1 MVFNLLK
8 WIPTV
13 APGLAKGMGMSMLRP
28 GQAQHTGVPSRTL
41 PVNNGT
47 NGHGRAKFAN
57 EVVENRAKKGGIKA
71 QSLPAIVI
79 ASFFFLP
86 SLWSCAPAPVSTS
99 WPEITTE
106 SKPHTRW
113 WWLGSDVDSAGLTY
127 NLEAMSRA
135 GIGGVEITPIYGVKG
150 REKHYRDFL
159 SPGWMRML
167 AFTQTEAKRLGM
179 NVDMNTGTGWPFG
192 GPEVS
197 LEDAAGKAV
206 FDRFSLKKDELIV
219 EKFDAQGDKNA
230 RLDKVMIYLASGR
243 VIDAT
248 GQVGERGLFSY
259 TPPEDGQMVALYV
272 GRTLQKVKRAAP
284 GGQGYVLNHFD
295 KGAVKRYLSKFDT
308 AFQAADAP
316 YPKNFFNDSYEVY
329 GADWTPDLLQEFYQR
344 RGYRLEEHFSELLD
358 NGRTETS
365 VRVISDY
372 RETLGE
378 ILKDNFTAVWTG
390 WAHGHG
396 ASTKNQAH
404 GSPANLIDLYAAV
417 DIPEC
422 ETFGISDFDI
432 PGLRKDSIRKKN
444 DGDPTILKYASS
456 AANITGKPLTS
467 AETFTWLTEH
477 FRTSLSQCKPEIDQM
492 FTAGVN
498 HVYFHGNTYS
508 PREAAW
514 PGWKF
519 YASVDMSPT
528 NSIWKDAPAFFTYI
542 SRVQAFLQNTKPDND
557 FLLYFPV
564 YDIWAGQRGSFFTT
578 FAIHGMRERLP
589 EFCDLAEKI
598 MQSGFDPDY
607 ISDTYIRTTTV
618 QNNGHLQTQGG
629 SSYKAIIV
637 PAAKIIPL
645 ETLNHLLKLAEE
657 GATVIFTDHYPH
669 DVPGLKDQA
678 ERQAALKALLSRLPH
693 DTSFTTVQTHSFGKG
708 KIITGSQDFLKEFSE
723 GKEPFR
729 TDLGGQLIR
738 KKHNEGH
745 LYFMTMLQNVTVD
758 GWVPL
763 SVTAASVLIF
773 DPTTGKTGRA
783 AIRKNNGQTEVYL
796 QLKPGQSLILKT
808 FSDAKVKADNWPYYT
823 ASGNK
828 TELKNGWELSFPEST
843 PEVKE
848 HFKPNTPGSWTDL
861 NHEELKINTGTGKY
875 TIRFNLQKKEGREYQ
890 LNLGDVRESA
900 RVRINGRDAGT
911 LFAVPFEMNI
921 GQFLKNGEN
930 TLEVE
935 VTNLPANRIRDYDR
949 RGVNWRIF
957 HEINFVSITYKNTK
971 FDEWEI
977 MPSGLL
983 GPVVIRE
990 MERKDPK

>member
-1 MVFNLLK
+1 MILDIIQCAFLSWLVGFACVWFLTATL
-8 WIPTV
+8 
-13 APGLAKGMGMSMLRP
+13 ASFGLSPSLVLELTTGRYLSVRAK
-28 GQAQHTGVPSRTL
+28 SRT
-41 PVNNGT
+41 
-47 NGHGRAKFAN
+47 
-57 EVVENRAKKGGIKA
+57 A
-71 QSLPAIVI
+71 QRIITAVI
-79 ASFFFLP
+79 LTT
-86 SLWSCAPAPVSTS
+86 LWSCTTAPVTTS

-150 REKHYRDFL
+150 RENHYRNFL
-159 SPGWMRML
+159 SPSWMRML
-167 AFTQTEAKRLGM
+167 AFTHAEARRLGM

-197 LEDAAGKAV
+197 LEDAASKAV
-206 FDRFSLKKDELIV
+206 FDRFSLKKGELIV

-230 RLDKVMIYLASGR
+230 RLSKVMIYLASGQ

-272 GRTLQKVKRAAP
+272 GKTLQKVKRAAP

-295 KGAVKRYLSKFDT
+295 KEAVKRYLAKFDT
-308 AFQAADAP
+308 AFQTSGAP

-329 GADWTPDLLQEFYQR
+329 GADWTPDLLREFYRR
-344 RGYRLEEHFSELLD
+344 RGYKLEEHLPELLD
-358 NGRTETS
+358 DGRTETS

-378 ILKDNFTAVWTG
+378 ILKDNFTAVWTN

-396 ASTKNQAH
+396 AATKNQAH

-498 HVYFHGNTYS
+498 HVYFHGSTYS
-508 PREAAW
+508 PQDAAW

-528 NSIWKDAPAFFTYI
+528 NSIWKDAPAFFSYVT
-542 SRVQAFLQNTKPDND
+542 RVQSFLQSTKPDND

-598 MQSGFDPDY
+598 MQGGFDPDY

-618 QNNGHLQTQGG
+618 QNGQLQTQGG
-629 SSYKAIIV
+629 SRYKALIV
-637 PAAKIIPL
+637 PSVKIIPP

-657 GATVIFTDHYPH
+657 GATVIFTDHYPA
-669 DVPGLKDQA
+669 DVPGLQDQA
-678 ERQAALKALLSRLPH
+678 ERQAALKALLARLP
-693 DTSFTTVQTHSFGKG
+693 SVSPFTNTQTHTFGKG
-708 KIITGSQDFLKEFSE
+708 RIITGPQDFLTEFSE
-723 GKEPFR
+723 GKEPFK
-729 TDLGGQLIR
+729 TDFGGQLIR
-738 KKHNEGH
+738 KKHSEGH
-745 LYFMTMLQNVTVD
+745 LYFMTLLKNTMVD

-763 SVTAASVLIF
+763 SVAATSALIF
-773 DPTTGKTGRA
+773 DPMTGKSGRA
-783 AIRKNNGQTEVYL
+783 ALRKNNGRTEVYL

-808 FSDAKVKADNWPYYT
+808 FSTARVKAENWPYY
-823 ASGNK
+823 APSGHE

-848 HFKPNTPGSWTDL
+848 YFKPDNPTSWTAL
-861 NHEELKINTGTGKY
+861 ENETLKINTGTGKY
-875 TIRFNLQKKEGREYQ
+875 TVKFDLHKKQNREY
-890 LNLGDVRESA
+890 LLSLGDVRESA
-900 RVRINGRDAGT
+900 RVRVNGRDAGT

-921 GQFLKNGEN
+921 GQFLENGEN

-971 FDEWEI
+971 FGEWEI

-990 MERKDPK
+990 IERMAPK